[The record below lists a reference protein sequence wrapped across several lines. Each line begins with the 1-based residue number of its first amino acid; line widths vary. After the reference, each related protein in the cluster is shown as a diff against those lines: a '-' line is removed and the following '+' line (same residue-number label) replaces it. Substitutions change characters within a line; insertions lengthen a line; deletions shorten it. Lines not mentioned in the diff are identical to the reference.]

1 MRRGENVIAMG
12 TLAHL
17 TLVFNQGGKNMTC
30 GLDFEK
36 GAAIDLNAGDL
47 QAMAQAAYDS
57 FAAAGGLKTQYVS
70 AQTLQRVEAYAYDIA
85 ALPSPPPPPAAQFHR
100 VPVLGPYISVGAP
113 VAGTWATGGAAPP
126 NVALVWS
133 FYSNL
138 IARRGRGRA
147 YTPPPPEQT
156 IDTAGEVDSTWIS
169 DTATKLLDIVTDVEA
184 SIAPDLLEHVVVSL
198 RYNGTEDVV
207 TYKLRDRV
215 DTQRRRLIRNI
226 DN

>member
-1 MRRGENVIAMG
+1 MS
-12 TLAHL
+12 TLAHM

-36 GAAIDLNAGDL
+36 GAALDLTAGDL
-47 QAMAQAAYDS
+47 QDMTQAAYDS
-57 FAAAGGLKTQYVS
+57 FNAAAGLKTQYVS
-70 AQTLQRVEAYAYDIA
+70 AQTLQRVEAYAYDID
-85 ALPSPPPPPAAQFHR
+85 PIPVPPPIPAAQFHR
-100 VPVLGPYISVGAP
+100 VPTLGPYMSVGSP

-147 YTPPPPEQT
+147 YTPPPPEQS
-156 IDTAGEVDSTWIS
+156 IDTAGEVDATWITN
-169 DTATKLLDIVTDVEA
+169 TASKLLDIVTDVEA
-184 SIAPDLLEHVVVSL
+184 SIAPDTLEHVVVSL
-198 RYNGTEDVV
+198 RYNGTENVE
-207 TYKLRDRV
+207 TYKLRDRI